1 MERGWI
7 SREEGEKRIIIT
19 LKTLRDLKRI
29 NGFWYHFIDPDT
41 GKRGWKDSHNIELS
55 NASAGTMLLGALAA
69 AEYFGGEIEK
79 LTYELYQAMN
89 WKWFTNPVTKHPYL
103 ACYPEDL
110 PKNVPHGINKEGMF
124 GGWSAYS
131 EHIFLYILSAG
142 APREEFST
150 GADSYYAMKTYKG
163 SYKGE
168 TFIFCGSGA
177 AFTYQWTHAFID
189 FRNLRDKLDRNWFD
203 NSRHAGLAARQYA
216 FDNAHRIKGLGPN
229 SWGMSACISPST
241 GYSGLYGSHP
251 IGVGHK
257 LLEDGTVAP
266 YGALSFLP
274 FTPQESKAALEHMY
288 KIPGLV
294 GKYGLY
300 AAVILGIILGNL
312 QGGKISEL
320 QIFGTSIN
328 VSMGAILYS
337 GIYFATDLL
346 NEKFG
351 KNEANRAV
359 YLGFF
364 ANIAVMITLWLSIN
378 FLPSSLSGSA
388 LEVHTAISTLAQY
401 SPIFIIGS
409 LMAYLASQTFD
420 VWFFNYLKEKTDG
433 KKLWLRNN
441 LSTMT
446 SQLIDTLIYQF
457 TWVIATD
464 LTFAEAFG
472 LAVVKYIFKFIIA
485 IVDTVFIYIVRGWK
499 VPE

>member
-1 MERGWI
+1 VGFNQYSPIPIEHQGFYFTAIIIGVERGWI

-55 NASAGTMLLGALAA
+55 NASTGTMLLGALAA

-131 EHIFLYILSAG
+131 EHIFLYILAAG

-150 GADSYYAMKTYKG
+150 GADPYYAMKTYKG

-168 TFIFCGSGA
+168 EFIFCGTGA

-203 NSRHAGLAARQYA
+203 NSRHAALAARQYA
-216 FDNAHRIKGLGPN
+216 IDNTDRIKGLGPN

-241 GYSGLYGSHP
+241 GYSGAYGSYP
-251 IGVGHK
+251 IGAGYK

-274 FTPQESKAALEHMY
+274 FTPQESKDALEHMY

-294 GKYGLY
+294 GEYGLY
-300 AAVILGIILGNL
+300 DAYSYVTKANGDLPWIGKSYLGIDKGLVLLMFEN
-312 QGGKISEL
+312 
-320 QIFGTSIN
+320 
-328 VSMGAILYS
+328 YS
-337 GIYFATDLL
+337 T
-346 NEKFG
+346 
-351 KNEANRAV
+351 
-359 YLGFF
+359 
-364 ANIAVMITLWLSIN
+364 
-378 FLPSSLSGSA
+378 
-388 LEVHTAISTLAQY
+388 
-401 SPIFIIGS
+401 
-409 LMAYLASQTFD
+409 
-420 VWFFNYLKEKTDG
+420 
-433 KKLWLRNN
+433 
-441 LSTMT
+441 
-446 SQLIDTLIYQF
+446 QLIWKLLHQNKSIQKGLKRLAF
-457 TWVIATD
+457 TQIN
-464 LTFAEAFG
+464 
-472 LAVVKYIFKFIIA
+472 
-485 IVDTVFIYIVRGWK
+485 
-499 VPE
+499 

>member
-1 MERGWI
+1 MQNNLFLVIFFLLQGSLVLGEQPTLYPVQQTPKKLTPLMERELKGCFDFFWEEWNDDPKSPTYGMSNGDYVGFNQYSPIPIEHQGFYFTAIIIGVERGWI

-79 LTYELYQAMN
+79 LTYELYEAMN

-103 ACYPEDL
+103 ACYPENL
-110 PKNVPHGINKEGMF
+110 PKKVPHGINEEGMF

-131 EHIFLYILSAG
+131 EHIFLYILAAG
-142 APREEFST
+142 APRKEFST

-168 TFIFCGSGA
+168 EFIFCGTGA

-189 FRNLRDKLDRNWFD
+189 FRNLRDKLGRDWFD

-216 FDNAHRIKGLGPN
+216 IDNAHRIKGLGPN

-274 FTPQESKAALEHMY
+274 FTPKESKAALEHMY
-288 KIPGLV
+288 NIPGLV
-294 GKYGLY
+294 GEYGLY
-300 AAVILGIILGNL
+300 DAYSYVTKANGDLPWIGKSYLGIDKGLVLLMFENYSTQLIWKLLHQN
-312 QGGKISEL
+312 K
-320 QIFGTSIN
+320 SIQK
-328 VSMGAILYS
+328 GL
-337 GIYFATDLL
+337 
-346 NEKFG
+346 K
-351 KNEANRAV
+351 R
-359 YLGFF
+359 
-364 ANIAVMITLWLSIN
+364 
-378 FLPSSLSGSA
+378 
-388 LEVHTAISTLAQY
+388 LA
-401 SPIFIIGS
+401 F
-409 LMAYLASQTFD
+409 SQTD
-420 VWFFNYLKEKTDG
+420 
-433 KKLWLRNN
+433 
-441 LSTMT
+441 
-446 SQLIDTLIYQF
+446 
-457 TWVIATD
+457 
-464 LTFAEAFG
+464 
-472 LAVVKYIFKFIIA
+472 
-485 IVDTVFIYIVRGWK
+485 
-499 VPE
+499 

>member
-1 MERGWI
+1 MRFFTLLTFFILQSPFISLGQNSIFPVKENPQELTPLMERELKGCFDFFWEEWNDDPKSPTYGMSNGDYVGFNQYSPIPIEHQGFYFTAIIIGVERGWI

-79 LTYELYQAMN
+79 LTYELYEAMN

-110 PKNVPHGINKEGMF
+110 PKNVPHGINEEGMF

-131 EHIFLYILSAG
+131 EHIFLYILAAG

-150 GADSYYAMKTYKG
+150 GADSYYAMKTYTG

-168 TFIFCGSGA
+168 EFIFCGTGA

-216 FDNAHRIKGLGPN
+216 IDNAHRIKGLGPN
-229 SWGMSACISPST
+229 SWGMSACISPT
-241 GYSGLYGSHP
+241 KGYSGEYGSYP
-251 IGVGHK
+251 IGAGYK

-274 FTPQESKAALEHMY
+274 FTPKESIDALNHMY

-300 AAVILGIILGNL
+300 DAYSYVTKANGDLPWIGKSYLGIDKGLVLLMFEN
-312 QGGKISEL
+312 
-320 QIFGTSIN
+320 
-328 VSMGAILYS
+328 YS
-337 GIYFATDLL
+337 T
-346 NEKFG
+346 
-351 KNEANRAV
+351 
-359 YLGFF
+359 
-364 ANIAVMITLWLSIN
+364 
-378 FLPSSLSGSA
+378 
-388 LEVHTAISTLAQY
+388 
-401 SPIFIIGS
+401 
-409 LMAYLASQTFD
+409 
-420 VWFFNYLKEKTDG
+420 
-433 KKLWLRNN
+433 
-441 LSTMT
+441 
-446 SQLIDTLIYQF
+446 QLIWKLLHQNKSIQKG
-457 TWVIATD
+457 
-464 LTFAEAFG
+464 LERLAF
-472 LAVVKYIFKFIIA
+472 
-485 IVDTVFIYIVRGWK
+485 RQRN
-499 VPE
+499 